1 MASQHDNKDIK
12 DSDERKESLMDEL
25 QRKGLFESISAL
37 FRSIMVPVHPDGWVF
52 ILSFAAVSFFL
63 SLFSES
69 LGFIGILVTI
79 WCFYFFR
86 DPERVAPSQSGEED
100 AVVSCA
106 DGLILSLLRCPPPS
120 ESSCGE
126 QEMHRISVFM
136 NVFDVHVNRMPFRG
150 IISSKTHVLGSFLN
164 AMLERA
170 SAQNERVVLDVK
182 RGDGLC
188 CVVVQVAG
196 FVARRIRCDVD
207 VDDDVDCGQRFGLIR
222 FGSRVDVY
230 IPVQA
235 KVHVSEGQ
243 RAVAGETILASLP
256 LRGPLQEKKTPSSSS
271 PPKT

>member
-1 MASQHDNKDIK
+1 MASEQNNQNKEK
-12 DSDERKESLMDEL
+12 TSLIDEL

-52 ILSFAAVSFFL
+52 VLSFAGVSFFL

-69 LGFIGILVTI
+69 LGFLGILLTA

-86 DPERVAPSQSGEED
+86 DPERVAPSQQDEED
-100 AVVSCA
+100 AIVSSA
-106 DGLILSLLRCPPPS
+106 DGLIVSVLRCPPPS

-126 QEMHRISVFM
+126 QEMNRISVFM

-150 IISSKTHVLGSFLN
+150 IVKSKTHVPGTFLN

-170 SAQNERVVLDVK
+170 SVQNERVVLDIC
-182 RGDGLC
+182 RSDGVF

-196 FVARRIRCDVD
+196 LLARRIRCDVD

-222 FGSRVDVY
+222 FGSRVDIY
-230 IPVQA
+230 MPVQA
-235 KVHVSEGQ
+235 KVHVREGQ

-256 LRGPLQEKKTPSSSS
+256 LKAKSAAPSAQ
-271 PPKT
+271 PKT